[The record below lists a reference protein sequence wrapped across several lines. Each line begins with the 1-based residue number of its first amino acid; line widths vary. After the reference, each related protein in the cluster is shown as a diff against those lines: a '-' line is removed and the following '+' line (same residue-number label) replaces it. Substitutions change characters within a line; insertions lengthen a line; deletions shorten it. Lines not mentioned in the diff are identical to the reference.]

1 MDAFLN
7 ELSFTGNLVNEPK
20 PPTGGFFIGASMP
33 DTYRITVTT
42 KSGETHEGLMNRS
55 QPEIVNGF
63 IGVAKEDGAW
73 VYLAPDDVLKMEY
86 LPVGDQSK

>member
-1 MDAFLN
+1 MA
-7 ELSFTGNLVNEPK
+7 
-20 PPTGGFFIGASMP
+20 

-63 IGVAKEDGAW
+63 IGVAQEDGAW

-86 LPVGDQSK
+86 VPEPEEAEAQPEAETEVPAPVDEAETTEEKT

>member
-1 MDAFLN
+1 MA
-7 ELSFTGNLVNEPK
+7 
-20 PPTGGFFIGASMP
+20 

-63 IGVAKEDGAW
+63 IGIAREDGAW

-86 LPVGDQSK
+86 VPEPVKEAESQPETDTDTEAPAPTDETEATEEKTE

>member
-1 MDAFLN
+1 MA
-7 ELSFTGNLVNEPK
+7 
-20 PPTGGFFIGASMP
+20 

-55 QPEIVNGF
+55 QAEMVNGF
-63 IGVAKEDGAW
+63 IGVAREDGAW

-86 LPVGDQSK
+86 VPETTEKE

>member
-1 MDAFLN
+1 M
-7 ELSFTGNLVNEPK
+7 V
-20 PPTGGFFIGASMP
+20 

-55 QPEIVNGF
+55 QPEMVNGF
-63 IGVAKEDGAW
+63 IGVAKEDGSW

-86 LPVGDQSK
+86 VPEESEENAN